1 MTPPEVFYAISADN
15 LKAIPFGLVHIG
27 VINTTDPSYRTIEIK
42 HNYDPYEK
50 GTTFN
55 FLAWTQPVPFS
66 VPLFAHESKS
76 DKGLYITFDGEPPL
90 ESSPLESSPQEW
102 DKDQFPIY
110 ILKNKKNFTEYM
122 DRCLPSGKGTSLS
135 DCFRITKKPKTL
147 LDLLSNVPLPQS
159 KIESPSFSFWVVV
172 MVVMVVMAILLAL
185 SICIS
190 IFIS

>member
-1 MTPPEVFYAISADN
+1 MDNNIKFIRLYIYRYSPPGINDVYTYLSNKEVDYLHCGDGDSKIKMTPPEVFYAISADN

-102 DKDQFPIY
+102 DKDQFP
-110 ILKNKKNFTEYM
+110 
-122 DRCLPSGKGTSLS
+122 R
-135 DCFRITKKPKTL
+135 
-147 LDLLSNVPLPQS
+147 
-159 KIESPSFSFWVVV
+159 
-172 MVVMVVMAILLAL
+172 
-185 SICIS
+185 
-190 IFIS
+190 